1 MPQGLRGADPVPTL
15 PPMPDPAPPKAGDSP
30 FVCRTGEI
38 ITRLLQSHPSD
49 GLVLWQVGNPWPKMH
64 DCAEVPYTVARIT
77 LINGDAETRENVEFE
92 IIGFPTPPGQDATDE
107 HKLIAKQRKP
117 LRRMIP
123 FHRQEER
130 ETICTEKDL
139 IVELRERA
147 ASDRDKDSHTARALF
162 ESAVPNGKWDDLD
175 ENAQASW
182 IERVVNIN
190 IRANELLAEEDEAT
204 LEDEDDEEAETE
216 S

>member
-15 PPMPDPAPPKAGDSP
+15 PPMPDPAPPKAGDRT

-38 ITRLLQSHPSD
+38 TMRLLQHHPAN
-49 GLVLWQVGNPWPKMH
+49 GLILWHVGNPWPVMH
-64 DCAEVPYTVARIT
+64 ECDAVPYTVARIT

-92 IIGFPTPPGQDATDE
+92 MIGFPTPPGPEATDE
-107 HKLIAKQRKP
+107 HKFIAKQRKP
-117 LRRMIP
+117 LRRYVPWHHVI
-123 FHRQEER
+123 ER

-139 IVELRERA
+139 VTELQERA
-147 ASDRDKDSHTARALF
+147 AADRDKDSHTARALF
-162 ESAVPNGKWDDLD
+162 ESAVPGGKWDDLD
-175 ENAQASW
+175 ENAQGSW

-190 IRANELLAEEDEAT
+190 VRANELLAEEDEAT
-204 LEDEDDEEAETE
+204 LEDEEDVEAE